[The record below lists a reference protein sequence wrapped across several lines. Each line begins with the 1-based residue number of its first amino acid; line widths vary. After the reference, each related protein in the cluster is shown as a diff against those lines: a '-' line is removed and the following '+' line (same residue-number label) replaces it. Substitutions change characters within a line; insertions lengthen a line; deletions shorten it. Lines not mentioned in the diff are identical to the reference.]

1 MKKKILCAIICC
13 IFLSG
18 CSWSK
23 GEKNISLELDN
34 TKESEEA
41 NLKAGDFVVFLGLD
55 TKQEKIIVQRVAGG
69 NKYSLSY
76 SGTTN
81 VKDRFGQIISMTQ
94 IQPGELV
101 DIVYSAQQGSF
112 GSQRFRRDL
121 DKYRNY
127 KIFYR

>member
-69 NKYSLSY
+69 NKYSLS
-76 SGTTN
+76 
-81 VKDRFGQIISMTQ
+81 I
-94 IQPGELV
+94 
-101 DIVYSAQQGSF
+101 
-112 GSQRFRRDL
+112 
-121 DKYRNY
+121 
-127 KIFYR
+127 